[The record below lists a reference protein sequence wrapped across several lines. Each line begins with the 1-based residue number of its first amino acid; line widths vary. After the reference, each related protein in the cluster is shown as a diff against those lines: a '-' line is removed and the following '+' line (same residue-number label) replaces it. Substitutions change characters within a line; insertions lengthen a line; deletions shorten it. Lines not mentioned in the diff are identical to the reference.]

1 MAQHYV
7 ASKGVTIK
15 LACAA
20 FSISE
25 TCYRYQALQS
35 SENQLIADWL
45 IKRTDDEKG
54 CGFGMCFDYLCNVE
68 GFSWDHKRVYR
79 IYSNLP

>member
-1 MAQHYV
+1 MVKPSKRKEMEQHYV

-45 IKRTDDEKG
+45 IKLTDDEKDW
-54 CGFGMCFDYLCNVE
+54 GFGMCFD
-68 GFSWDHKRVYR
+68 
-79 IYSNLP
+79 